1 MTQAELKRRAG
12 EAALRFVAEG
22 SVIGVGTG
30 STTNCFIDA
39 LIESGPEIAGA
50 VASSAQTAK
59 RLRNGGIALVELASI
74 EQLPLYVD
82 GADEATRKR
91 ELIKGG
97 GGALT
102 REKIIAGASRRFVCI
117 VDETKLVERLGAFAL
132 PVEVIPMARRHVAR
146 AIERLGGRP
155 LPRPGL
161 ITENG
166 NLILDVH
173 GLDLARPDDVEEQLN
188 QIPGVVANGL
198 FCRRP
203 ADIVLV
209 GAASGVLVID

>member
-1 MTQAELKRRAG
+1 
-12 EAALRFVAEG
+12 VAWHQ
-22 SVIGVGTG
+22 
-30 STTNCFIDA
+30 
-39 LIESGPEIAGA
+39 IAGA
-50 VASSAQTAK
+50 VASSTGTAE
-59 RLRNGGIALVELASI
+59 RLRDGGIDLVELETI

-82 GADEATRKR
+82 GADEVTRQR

-102 REKIIAGASRRFVCI
+102 REKIIAGASERFVCI
-117 VDETKLVERLGAFAL
+117 VDETKLVEKLGAFAL
-132 PVEVIPMARRHVAR
+132 PVEIIPMARRHVAQ

-155 LPRPGL
+155 VPRWGL
-161 ITENG
+161 TTDNG

-173 GLDLARPDDVEEQLN
+173 GLDLSEPRRVEERLN

-203 ADIVLV
+203 ADVVLV
-209 GAASGVLVID
+209 ARESGLLVID